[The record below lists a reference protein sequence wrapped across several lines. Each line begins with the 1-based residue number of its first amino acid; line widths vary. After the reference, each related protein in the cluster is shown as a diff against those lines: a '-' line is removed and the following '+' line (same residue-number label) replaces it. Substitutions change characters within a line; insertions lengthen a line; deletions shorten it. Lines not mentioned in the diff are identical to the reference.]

1 MALIIKIAQFIARV
15 HEAFSEALEARQAA
29 HRKYPHVP
37 EE

>member
-1 MALIIKIAQFIARV
+1 MALIIKIGQFLARLN
-15 HEAFSEALEARQAA
+15 EAFNEALEARQAA

>member
-1 MALIIKIAQFIARV
+1 MALIIKIAQFFARLN
-15 HEAFSEALEARQAA
+15 EAFNEAMEARQAA

>member
-1 MALIIKIAQFIARV
+1 MALIIKIAQFIARMND
-15 HEAFSEALEARQAA
+15 AFNEALEARQAA

>member
-1 MALIIKIAQFIARV
+1 MALIIKIAQFFARIG
-15 HEAFSEALEARQAA
+15 EAFNEAMQARQAA

>member
-1 MALIIKIAQFIARV
+1 MALIIKIAQFLARLN
-15 HEAFSEALEARQAA
+15 EAFNEALEARQAA

>member
-1 MALIIKIAQFIARV
+1 MALIIKIAQFFAKIGD
-15 HEAFSEALEARQAA
+15 AFSEALEARQAA